1 MRITVAGDV
10 ATSDI
15 WGLNDIVCEK
25 LAPSSEHVGGCR
37 VFLHPPTVSHR
48 QRNLALRR
56 KRPLGT
62 GATRRL
68 TPVAIVSR
76 SQTLNQIQFTENK
89 DPMLEKSVFYED
101 PSGSIFFIMS
111 LRFLWSPF
119 GRPPQKLQESFE
131 EGGSNFAKKCHFL
144 SMGPANKKFPEISL
158 PPLFYLSSNSMAFFI
173 YGSCN

>member
-1 MRITVAGDV
+1 MLKYQLSYQFQTIPWYFDIFTVFVRITVAGDV

-56 KRPLGT
+56 KRPLGP

-76 SQTLNQIQFTENK
+76 SQTLSQIQFTENK
-89 DPMLEKSVFYED
+89 DPMLEKSVFLRRST
-101 PSGSIFFIMS
+101 PFFFS
-111 LRFLWSPF
+111 
-119 GRPPQKLQESFE
+119 
-131 EGGSNFAKKCHFL
+131 
-144 SMGPANKKFPEISL
+144 
-158 PPLFYLSSNSMAFFI
+158 
-173 YGSCN
+173 